1 MPQDS
6 APLAADAPAA
16 KFMAMNQQSLAAAAA
31 MTEGVFA
38 IQQHL
43 VAFAQRRLRQDL
55 ETAAAMAQ
63 CREAP
68 KAVEIA
74 RTFCTSAMAD
84 YAEEAQAIARM
95 TSDVTTEAAR
105 KATTLQA

>member
-16 KFMAMNQQSLAAAAA
+16 KFVAMNQQSMAAAAA
-31 MTEGVFA
+31 MTEGMLA

-43 VAFAQRRLRQDL
+43 VAFAQRRLRHDL

-68 KAVEIA
+68 KALEIA
-74 RTFCTSAMAD
+74 QTFCAAAMAD

-95 TSDVTTEAAR
+95 TSEITAEAAR
-105 KATTLQA
+105 KATRADA